1 MRGRDSDR
9 FSQRVRRS
17 LQTLTDLGEFS
28 RREVNALLLGVCTL
42 LLAVGTRAKGVQ
54 LGRHAFDGASE
65 VGQLASHH
73 RCVLFGRHCFPKFK
87 RPCVKCEAAISILKG
102 PLMQLMTRIEDS
114 RRLKNHVSANRKLAL
129 RTLFALALLPRVPEG
144 RVGVFWGFGR
154 NSGCRASRDHHTPQ
168 FVICVAS
175 CFLG

>member
-28 RREVNALLLGVCTL
+28 RREVNALLLDVCTL
-42 LLAVGTRAKGVQ
+42 LLAVSTRAKGVQ

-73 RCVLFGRHCFPKFK
+73 RCVLFSRHCFPKFK
-87 RPCVKCEAAISILKG
+87 RPGVKYEAAISILKG
-102 PLMQLMTRIEDS
+102 LLMHLMTRIEDS
-114 RRLKNHVSANRKLAL
+114 RRLNNHLSAKQKTGPTEL
-129 RTLFALALLPRVPEG
+129 
-144 RVGVFWGFGR
+144 
-154 NSGCRASRDHHTPQ
+154 NSVCLSSDASR
-168 FVICVAS
+168 AGKARRRA
-175 CFLG
+175 LGLRPEFWL